1 MPSGFSPRHDA
12 FAARDIARNTL
23 AAVEP
28 LLTGERHPM
37 PPPATPQPADPRS
50 GPERITSPANPRI
63 KAARRLRGA
72 DERRSRGLT
81 LVDGIRE
88 IERAVAAGV
97 PCEELFLLEG
107 SPPAAGDLPGRL
119 AATGTRVSLLGPA
132 AFGRIAFGDRN
143 EGLVAVVRM
152 QPPSLAAFT
161 PRPGR
166 PLLVLEGLEKPGN
179 LGAILRTADAAGLGG
194 VIVADGRT
202 DPTNPAAIRA
212 SLGTL
217 FAVPLAVADG
227 EATIDWLASRGRRL
241 TAAVPAGGLA
251 WHEADLRDESAILLG
266 SEAGGLS
273 GRWQAAADAG
283 RIPMQT
289 ISLPMLGVA
298 DSLNVSAAAAV
309 LAYESLRQ
317 QTAG

>member
-1 MPSGFSPRHDA
+1 
-12 FAARDIARNTL
+12 
-23 AAVEP
+23 
-28 LLTGERHPM
+28 M
-37 PPPATPQPADPRS
+37 PPPALPQRPDPRS

-63 KAARRLRGA
+63 KAARRLREA
-72 DERRSRGLT
+72 DERRARGLT
-81 LVDGIRE
+81 LIDGIRE
-88 IERAVAAGV
+88 IERALAAGV
-97 PCEELFLLEG
+97 PCEEVFLLEG
-107 SPPAAGDLPGRL
+107 SPPAIGDLPSRL
-119 AATGTRVSLLGPA
+119 AAAGARLSLLGSA
-132 AFGRIAFGDRN
+132 AFGRIAFGERN

-152 QPPSLAAFT
+152 RPASLAAFT

-227 EATIDWLASRGRRL
+227 EATLDWLAARGRRL
-241 TAAVPAGGLA
+241 AAAVPAGGRP
-251 WHEADLRDESAILLG
+251 WHQADLGGESAILLG

-283 RIPMQT
+283 RMPMEM

-317 QTAG
+317 QAAVR